1 MVHATN
7 GAVTLQFFSRLH
19 FVGYNSKKKV
29 HIHTLHYITLHYIP
43 LHYTTLHYITL
54 HYITLHYITLLTYIH
69 TYIHAY
75 IHTYIHTHTHIHK
88 HIHIHIYIYYYYY
101 HQIHS
106 NSTFPIP
113 TSLPYLCILLYTV
126 VYFCHFILQ
135 YFRCKISRNDD
146 GNSQHSRTAK

>member
-29 HIHTLHYITLHYIP
+29 HIHTLHYITLHYITF
-43 LHYTTLHYITL
+43 HYITRHYITL
-54 HYITLHYITLLTYIH
+54 HYITYIHTCIHTYIH
-69 TYIHAY
+69 TYIH
-75 IHTYIHTHTHIHK
+75 I
-88 HIHIHIYIYYYYY
+88 HIHININIYIYIYYYYY